1 MSRFIH
7 DSHGQDVRFYIGA
20 YTNPE
25 QTGSLKSCGI
35 YSGSLNI
42 NTGHLGPVIAA
53 GEAENPSFLT
63 LSPCGK
69 YLYAAIER
77 PQGAVAAFRLNA
89 DGSLSRLNELP
100 TGGAGCCHVSVDRTG
115 RYIFAANYRGAS
127 VVAFRTGKDGSL
139 EEQTAFIPIN
149 GSGPHPTRQ
158 RQSFG
163 HSIYTDPTNNFAYA
177 CDLGSDNVWSFKFD
191 STIGTLVPHC
201 PASGQVPAGSGPRHL
216 AFDATGNFIYVC
228 NELSSTVTVF
238 LRKKDGTISP
248 LQTVSLF
255 PETVDL
261 SGFGIAEISV
271 HPSGK
276 WLYISNR
283 DISNMGRDFIATFSI
298 DPDDRL
304 TWKENTP
311 AQVRHP
317 RSFAI
322 DPSGH
327 YMIIAGQVD
336 HQITV
341 IKINP
346 ETEGL
351 APTGESIEVPA
362 PACVLFGP
370 SDFCQRPLSMGLN
383 EPA

>member
-1 MSRFIH
+1 MTNFTH
-7 DSHGQDVRFYIGA
+7 DLRGREIRFYVGT

-35 YSGSLNI
+35 YVGSLNI
-42 NTGHLGPVIAA
+42 DTGHLNPVIVA
-53 GEAENPSFLT
+53 GDAENPSFLT
-63 LSPCGK
+63 LSPRGE

-89 DGSLSRLNELP
+89 NGSLSRLNELP

-115 RYIFAANYRGAS
+115 RYVFAANYRGAS
-127 VVAFRTGKDGSL
+127 VVAFRAGKDGNL

-149 GSGPHPTRQ
+149 GSGPHSTRQ

-163 HSIYTDPTNNFAYA
+163 HSIYTDSTNHFAYA

-191 STIGTLVPHC
+191 PSIGTLAPNF
-201 PASGQVPAGSGPRHL
+201 PASGRVPAGSGPRHL
-216 AFDATGNFIYVC
+216 AFNAIGNFIYVC

-238 LRKKDGTISP
+238 LREENGTIRP
-248 LQTVSLF
+248 IQTISIF
-255 PETVDL
+255 PKTVDL

-283 DISNMGRDFIATFSI
+283 DILNMGRDLIAIFSI
-298 DPDDRL
+298 SPDGRL
-304 TWKENTP
+304 TWKKNTP

-327 YMIIAGQVD
+327 YMIIAGQAD

-341 IKINP
+341 MKVNT
-346 ETEGL
+346 ETGDL

-370 SDFCQRPLSMGLN
+370 FSK
-383 EPA
+383 